1 MSGATTAKLFFG
13 SHTVPEISLT
23 LERVPLI
30 ASRPHGPVHI
40 WTGLFDKPHE
50 DMGNFYT
57 AGKDPI
63 FFGHHANVD
72 RMWMLWKAI
81 GGKNRTEFTDPDL
94 LNAGFVFYDENA
106 QLVRVKV
113 RDCLDHLKLRYKY
126 QDIPIP

>member
-1 MSGATTAKLFFG
+1 MPRLLSFSLVA
-13 SHTVPEISLT
+13 HTVPEISLT

-81 GGKNRTEFTDPDL
+81 GGKNRTEFTDPDS